1 MLGPLTNVRSL
12 FRGERTQPCF
22 RQKAERRISGRQT
35 SHTGRILYVSE
46 KIRHH
51 PSLKTNPIAYTL
63 KTSLDRKQVFS
74 MFSDKL
80 TDSLLQICQARH
92 LSYEAAAELC
102 DISSRHFGDVV
113 RKESSPTLTVFEKFC
128 NAFDK
133 TPNELLGYPHS
144 DELRFRSPQ
153 PVTAAYCFHLPEH
166 LAIYPVCPQC
176 RCRLSREYQNYCSH
190 CGQVFHGITL
200 IMLKSLSLINPFP
213 PRIHS
218 NLCGSVFC
226 PCSGR
231 KQLKAH
237 KNPHPTKNE
246 RRRT

>member
-190 CGQVFHGITL
+190 CGQALSWDHFDYAEIIGNRSI
-200 IMLKSLSLINPFP
+200 IPRYRKSWFPALTP
-213 PRIHS
+213 PRTTTS
-218 NLCGSVFC
+218 FLLTKG
-226 PCSGR
+226 
-231 KQLKAH
+231 AD
-237 KNPHPTKNE
+237 HPS
-246 RRRT
+246 

>member
-113 RKESSPTLTVFEKFC
+113 RKESSPTLTVKSF
-128 NAFDK
+128 A
-133 TPNELLGYPHS
+133 T
-144 DELRFRSPQ
+144 
-153 PVTAAYCFHLPEH
+153 HLIKRPTNC
-166 LAIYPVCPQC
+166 LAILIQMSCASAPRSRSQPLTAFIFPSIWPSIPSARNAGAGSRANIKTIAAIAV
-176 RCRLSREYQNYCSH
+176 RL
-190 CGQVFHGITL
+190 FHGITL